1 MVQVIALA
9 RALPYSGEDR
19 NAAVLLGN
27 IVDELLD
34 EHGLADA
41 RAPEEAR
48 LAASGI
54 GLEKVHDFDAGLEH
68 LDFGRLLLEGRR
80 GPVDGQGL
88 RGLKRPRLVHR
99 LARDIEDAAERL
111 LAHGD
116 RDRLARVVD
125 RHAACEPVGG
135 RHGDGPH
142 TALSE
147 VLGDLEHELGRVG
160 EDIGAARIGHLE
172 RVVDRG

>member
-19 NAAVLLGN
+19 DAAVLLGN

-68 LDFGRLLLEGRR
+68 LDLGRLLLEGRR
-80 GPVDGQGL
+80 RPVDGQGL
-88 RGLKRPRLVHR
+88 GGLERPRLVHC

-125 RHAACEPVGG
+125 RHAAGEPVGG
-135 RHGDGPH
+135 RHGHGSH